1 MSQDPQT
8 PGDAPPPSGWQPDPQ
23 QPWQPAP
30 EQPGPGQEWQPG
42 PGEPPPAYPPPA
54 GQYPP
59 PGDYPP
65 PPPGEYPPPGTPGYG
80 QEYATAPYPYYGAPA
95 APPTDDKAVWA
106 LVTSIAGWII
116 CPIIL
121 HIVGWVLANQSLA
134 TIRASGGT
142 IGGEGMA
149 KAARILSIVGLAVW
163 GVGILFGALFLG
175 IGLIAA
181 VDSGDFAQ
189 LL

>member
-1 MSQDPQT
+1 MTQDPQP
-8 PGDAPPPSGWQPDPQ
+8 PGDTPPPSGR
-23 QPWQPAP
+23 
-30 EQPGPGQEWQPG
+30 QPGPEQQPGQPSPEQQPGQPG
-42 PGEPPPAYPPPA
+42 PSEPPPAYPPP
-54 GQYPP
+54 PT
-59 PGDYPP
+59 
-65 PPPGEYPPPGTPGYG
+65 GEYPPPASPGYG

-142 IGGEGMA
+142 VGGEGMA
-149 KAARILSIVGLAVW
+149 KAARILSIVGLVLY
-163 GVGILFGALFLG
+163 GVLILFFLLLG
-175 IGLIAA
+175 LVGLIAA
-181 VDSGDFAQ
+181 VDSGEFAQ
-189 LL
+189 TLAVV